1 MSTAGAAR
9 GRRPSWCVR
18 HVSHR
23 RIRIVE
29 AITVALVRAADIGRG
44 RRNGL
49 FFGPLHKIANAR
61 KDRYADDNRE
71 KHTPRK
77 RRRRYLAVLPRIS
90 ACAQLDAPA
99 ALGGTCGLRGGR
111 AADLAGADLHCGCSV
126 VMTAWIHAPPP
137 PTTARAHVPILRWCC
152 STRSALPARLRSCR
166 PSPIYRL
173 MPSAT

>member
-9 GRRPSWCVR
+9 GRRPSWRVR

-49 FFGPLHKIANAR
+49 LFGPLHKIANAR

-137 PTTARAHVPILRWCC
+137 PRAPTYLSCRGWCC
-152 STRSALPARLRSCR
+152 STRSALPARLRSCH

>member
-9 GRRPSWCVR
+9 GRRPSWRVR

-49 FFGPLHKIANAR
+49 LFGPLHKIANAR

-126 VMTAWIHAPPP
+126 VMTRLGAIRYAWIRQRGAPTYHSADGAAPLAAP
-137 PTTARAHVPILRWCC
+137 SRLVSEAAIHLQFTA
-152 STRSALPARLRSCR
+152 
-166 PSPIYRL
+166 
-173 MPSAT
+173 

>member
-49 FFGPLHKIANAR
+49 LFGPLYKIANAR

-99 ALGGTCGLRGGR
+99 ALGGTGGLRGGR
-111 AADLAGADLHCGCSV
+111 AADLAGADLHCVLQRGDDSGWAL
-126 VMTAWIHAPPP
+126 AWIQHAPPRRA
-137 PTTARAHVPILRWCC
+137 PTYLFFDGAAPLAAPSRLVSEAAIHLQFTA
-152 STRSALPARLRSCR
+152 
-166 PSPIYRL
+166 
-173 MPSAT
+173 